1 MPALVGHG
9 VAPTGLLP
17 PWLDPIHIL
26 DNPALGF
33 WVVVIACAII
43 FAETG
48 LLVGFFLPGDSLL
61 FTAGLLVS
69 TGKLPVNIG
78 VLLIL
83 LIACAFIGNQVGY
96 LIGAKA
102 GPAIFNKPDSKL
114 FKREHVEKAHAFFE
128 KHGGKALVLARFVPI
143 VRTFVPVVVG
153 VAGMNKR
160 HFAIFNAVGAV
171 LWAGGVTLLGFIL
184 GDRFPW
190 VQKNLDIIF
199 VLIVLLSIIPLI
211 IEAAK
216 AFLGRRKAAQD

>member
-1 MPALVGHG
+1 MGF
-9 VAPTGLLP
+9 LP

-33 WVVVIACAII
+33 WVVVIACSII

-61 FTAGLLVS
+61 FTAGLLTS

-83 LIACAFIGNQVGY
+83 LIVCAFIGNQVGY
-96 LIGAKA
+96 VIGAKA
-102 GPAIFNKPDSKL
+102 GPAIFNKPDSRL
-114 FKREHVEKAHAFFE
+114 FKREHVEHAHAFFE

-143 VRTFVPVVVG
+143 VRTFVPVIVG
-153 VAGMNKR
+153 VARMNMR
-160 HFAIFNAVGAV
+160 HFVIFNAIGAV

-199 VLIVLLSIIPLI
+199 IVIVLLSVIPIIV
-211 IEAAK
+211 EFTK
-216 AFLGRRKAAQD
+216 AFLASRRARKA